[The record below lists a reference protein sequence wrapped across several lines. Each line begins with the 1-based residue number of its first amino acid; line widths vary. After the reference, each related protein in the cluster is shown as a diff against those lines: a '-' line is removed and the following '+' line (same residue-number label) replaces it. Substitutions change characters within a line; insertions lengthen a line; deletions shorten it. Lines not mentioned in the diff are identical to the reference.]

1 MRNTFQRHWFTMVRR
16 SRTCGLLDAQ
26 TVYRGTDGECAA
38 LLLVE
43 PGTLKIVAATW
54 ESYAPEV
61 TTVEV
66 KGLKGVEA
74 YFKCGPVLK
83 ETLAGL
89 GEFPRSLFAET
100 VRGII
105 QAETFLLAERG
116 FASPSEYSRYW
127 EKIYTGSC
135 RYYSNLERISRTWDE
150 YYGSDRITSLFNRF
164 KSQKV
169 YIDEKKGYRVA
180 GMFSDSFHELSV
192 DLALDPNLL
201 VTKAN
206 GVMLRVPDNVC
217 CEAVAYISELP
228 GRLSDGLGKKQVA
241 GLLGEGEGC
250 VHMIDLVHDA
260 MESVKIYKQ
269 KGDGKN

>member
-1 MRNTFQRHWFTMVRR
+1 MVRR
-16 SRTCGLLDAQ
+16 FRTDGLLDAQ

-43 PGTLKIVAATW
+43 PRTLKVVAATW

-66 KGLKGVEA
+66 KELAGVEA

-83 ETLAGL
+83 KTLAGL

-116 FASPSEYSRYW
+116 FASPSEYTQYW
-127 EKIYTGSC
+127 EKFYTGSC
-135 RYYSNLERISRTWDE
+135 RYYSNLARISNKWDE
-150 YYGSDRITSLFNRF
+150 YVGADRITGLFNRF
-164 KSQKV
+164 KSQNV
-169 YIDEKKGYRVA
+169 YIDEKQCYRVV
-180 GMFSDSFHELSV
+180 GMLSDSFHELSV
-192 DLALDPNLL
+192 DLALNPDLL

-217 CEAVAYISELP
+217 CEAVAYISKLP
-228 GRLSDGLGKKQVA
+228 GRRLEGLGKKQVA
-241 GLLGEGEGC
+241 GLLGVGEGC
-250 VHMIDLVHDA
+250 VHLIDLVYDA
-260 MESVKIYKQ
+260 VESVKIDKL